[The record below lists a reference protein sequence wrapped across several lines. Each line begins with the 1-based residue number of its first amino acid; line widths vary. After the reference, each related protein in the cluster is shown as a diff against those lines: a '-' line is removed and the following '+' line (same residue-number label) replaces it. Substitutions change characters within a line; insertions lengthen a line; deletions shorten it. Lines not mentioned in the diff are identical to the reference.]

1 MCINYRRKYGFYH
14 CDYWWVLLS
23 NLLTLQNKCP
33 YFLQLIEDLRPYLF
47 TFERVFK
54 TVYFFDFFFV
64 LLGCHSHHTALVT
77 WEYVL
82 LHRTSLVPF
91 SIEYQVWSKCEIHIS
106 NLYWAV
112 QYPHLC
118 SSFCWG
124 EKILEVMTSFYY
136 TYSLIL
142 YLNYAKIVFFCLS

>member
-1 MCINYRRKYGFYH
+1 MAFITVIIDESSYQIYLPCRINVHISCNSSKISDLTY
-14 CDYWWVLLS
+14 LL
-23 NLLTLQNKCP
+23 LKGYLKQ
-33 YFLQLIEDLRPYLF
+33 YIFLI
-47 TFERVFK
+47 
-54 TVYFFDFFFV
+54 FFFV